1 MFPNPSN
8 DIARIALKR
17 RTSSSR
23 TAVLLMGDS
32 PRLFPASSF
41 TENNKLCPNVDE
53 SVREGVSNG
62 NTGKAVTTANGVGNN
77 GGIAD
82 AAAAKTSKALDNNVL
97 VLKNKKC
104 RDIYIA
110 KRRAKRRA
118 SKKTSTATGK
128 QLITQNRSAP
138 RKGRAIVL
146 MVSGNTFP
154 IAHPGSVYRHRK
166 KCCPCS

>member
-118 SKKTSTATGK
+118 SKKTSTATRK
-128 QLITQNRSAP
+128 ATDHTEQECTQK
-138 RKGRAIVL
+138 RKSHCIDGVGQHLPDR
-146 MVSGNTFP
+146 
-154 IAHPGSVYRHRK
+154 
-166 KCCPCS
+166 

>member
-1 MFPNPSN
+1 M
-8 DIARIALKR
+8 AL
-17 RTSSSR
+17 
-23 TAVLLMGDS
+23 G
-32 PRLFPASSF
+32 
-41 TENNKLCPNVDE
+41 
-53 SVREGVSNG
+53 
-62 NTGKAVTTANGVGNN
+62 TTA
-77 GGIAD
+77 ASLMLPPQ
-82 AAAAKTSKALDNNVL
+82 KSKALDNNVL

-154 IAHPGSVYRHRK
+154 SLTQECLPSQEEMLSLLVKALPFVPDSLEQK
-166 KCCPCS
+166 KLRRNFVMPSRTARVP